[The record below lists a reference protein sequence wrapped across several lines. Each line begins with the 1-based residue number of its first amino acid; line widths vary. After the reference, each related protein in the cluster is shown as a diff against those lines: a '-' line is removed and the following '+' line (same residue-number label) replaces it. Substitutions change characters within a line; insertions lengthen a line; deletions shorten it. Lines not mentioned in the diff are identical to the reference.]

1 MVQKKSSEPKDTDA
15 TEQQEIEHLPWP
27 PAAQH
32 HALPPKATGGLN
44 DMNGH
49 DIVNMKEPTPEANE
63 IPAKSTPEEGAPAAA
78 PAAAFIQ
85 MKVGNYTEE
94 LIDKKDK

>member
-1 MVQKKSSEPKDTDA
+1 MVQKKSREPKDEDVKEDA
-15 TEQQEIEHLPWP
+15 EIEHLPWP

-49 DIVNMKEPTPEANE
+49 DIVNMREPEPEANE
-63 IPAKSTPEEGAPAAA
+63 IPAKSTPE
-78 PAAAFIQ
+78 AAFVQ
-85 MKVGNYTEE
+85 MKSGNYTEE